1 MPERDGI
8 ETADIIRRSELNAL
22 TPIIF
27 LTADTTEAEL
37 PRSAYQSGAVDVM
50 YKPLE
55 AVRLRAKVSVF
66 LDLYLER
73 QKTLNLMETLR
84 AAQADQ
90 IAQEKA
96 RAVSSLIGSM
106 SHSLNNQL
114 CVAEGFASVLLDG
127 AAEDQV
133 VYLEKVMGAI
143 RESTAMLQKV
153 QNLVG
158 AGASSAS
165 RLEPAEK
172 VFAEFEQGLLA
183 IASDVN
189 QFSVH
194 LDETAARVE
203 VPSRL
208 PNVLMF
214 PLAQFVSELVQGFD
228 AVTRSEFKILSFDR
242 AEDQHIVI
250 RMTTFRVPIDD
261 SLMETVNDFFGSADV
276 TAQERGIAVA
286 GVKSLMDSMSGSLH
300 LEATEAG
307 FEVVIEAPLAQLK
320 LRLGDA
326 R

>member
-1 MPERDGI
+1 MMTDAKILIVDDMQENLILLDFALRPFEATVVKARSGFEAEAACLEDEFVLVIMDVHMPERDGI
-8 ETADIIRRSELNAL
+8 ETAEIIRKSELNAL

-73 QKTLNLMETLR
+73 QKTLNLMDTLR

-114 CVAEGFASVLLDG
+114 CVAEGFASVLLDD
-127 AAEDQV
+127 AAENQV
-133 VYLEKVMGAI
+133 VYLEKVMGGI

-153 QNLVG
+153 QNFVG
-158 AGASSAS
+158 AGASGAS

-172 VFAEFEQGLLA
+172 VFSEFEQGLLA
-183 IASDVN
+183 IASDTN
-189 QFSVH
+189 QFSVQ
-194 LDETAARVE
+194 LD
-203 VPSRL
+203 
-208 PNVLMF
+208 
-214 PLAQFVSELVQGFD
+214 
-228 AVTRSEFKILSFDR
+228 
-242 AEDQHIVI
+242 
-250 RMTTFRVPIDD
+250 
-261 SLMETVNDFFGSADV
+261 
-276 TAQERGIAVA
+276 
-286 GVKSLMDSMSGSLH
+286 
-300 LEATEAG
+300 
-307 FEVVIEAPLAQLK
+307 
-320 LRLGDA
+320 
-326 R
+326 